1 MPTLTR
7 DQIRHEVINLQK
19 TLNLLER
26 SFKEEDWTRWSSKDR
41 NNKWLKAQSILTGVS
56 HCRSVLHNLTPSD
69 YDYGLGDRRSM
80 SGQQFHENAKAI
92 LDHLEQEI
100 SEINEDLKPR
110 ARLPNPILPTLP
122 RPSTSAEKAS
132 PAQEEKLRRAT
143 DEALIPIDESEM
155 KRQNTAPVPE
165 LSLEIEA
172 TGHSPLDTL
181 PNRPVNPTTTLLTP
195 SIPSS
200 SELFGESAHA
210 TSTVRGSLETSTALH
225 EDLSK
230 QLAQMATQL
239 RRNAEQFSETL
250 AKDTGV
256 VNAAQEKIERNYDE
270 VSKERIRLRD
280 HSAKSSGTTCL
291 TFMAI
296 IVVII
301 AFFMTYLIIRVT

>member
-56 HCRSVLHNLTPSD
+56 HCRVVLHNLKPSD

-122 RPSTSAEKAS
+122 RPSASAEKA
-132 PAQEEKLRRAT
+132 PLAQEEKLNRT
-143 DEALIPIDESEM
+143 TNEALIPIDESEM
-155 KRQNTAPVPE
+155 KRQNAAPVHE
-165 LSLEIEA
+165 LSLEFGA
-172 TGHSPLDTL
+172 TGPSPLDNR
-181 PNRPVNPTTTLLTP
+181 PNRPDNPATTLLTP

-200 SELFGESAHA
+200 SEPFGESA
-210 TSTVRGSLETSTALH
+210 RGSLETSTALH

-270 VSKERIRLRD
+270 VSKERVRLRD

-291 TFMAI
+291 TLMAI

-301 AFFMTYLIIRVT
+301 AFFMTYLVIRVT